1 MSLKL
6 EWRDRAIHEAQDAFD
21 WYEAQAPGTG
31 ERLITEI
38 DAHVVDL
45 LAHAQGYPMW
55 RGPFK
60 KINLKRFPYVIVF
73 RIMKDAVIIY
83 SVFHSK
89 RNPSRWGERR

>member
-1 MSLKL
+1 MSRKL

-21 WYEAQAPGTG
+21 WYAAQGPGTG

-38 DAHVVDL
+38 DAHLVDL
-45 LAHAQGYPMW
+45 LARAQGYPKW

-60 KINLKRFPYVIVF
+60 KMNLKRFPYVIVF
-73 RIMKDAVIIY
+73 RVMKDAVIIY